1 MRGAL
6 DVEGELAVDGGIIP
20 AYAGS
25 TGSQAVASRP
35 HRDHPRVCGEH
46 LTFTVPF
53 STAPGSSPRMRGALL
68 RALRGPGRGGII
80 PAYAGSTR
88 PTRRM
93 RQSPEDHPRVCGE
106 HSSSWRLMPTRRGSS
121 PRMRGAQCAAP
132 CGALPSRIIPA
143 YAGSTA
149 SSTSSCR
156 TGEDHPR
163 VCGEHRMTSSGE
175 LASGGS
181 SPRMRG
187 ARALAD
193 RIEREMGI
201 IPAYAGST
209 RPCRPHR
216 ARDGDHPRVC
226 GEHTGSARRRARYG
240 GSSPRMRGARAR
252 STARRLSRRIIPAYA
267 GSTMADERGW
277 Y

>member
-209 RPCRPHR
+209 LG
-216 ARDGDHPRVC
+216 ARGGGRDMGDHPRVC
-226 GEHTGSARRRARYG
+226 GEHAHGAQLAVYLE
-240 GSSPRMRGARAR
+240 GSSPRMRGAPWRTR
-252 STARRLSRRIIPAYA
+252 EVGTSKGIIPAYA
-267 GSTMADERGW
+267 GSTC
-277 Y
+277 